1 MEVFGGRLS
10 TMCPTGNAD
19 RRTDADREK
28 RNAPGAEE
36 LNRHRV
42 AGAGALGGGGG
53 QHHRS
58 PAIGQ

>member
-1 MEVFGGRLS
+1 
-10 TMCPTGNAD
+10 MCPTGNAD

-42 AGAGALGGGGG
+42 AGAGALCGGGG
-53 QHHRS
+53 QHYRS
-58 PAIGQ
+58 PPIGQ